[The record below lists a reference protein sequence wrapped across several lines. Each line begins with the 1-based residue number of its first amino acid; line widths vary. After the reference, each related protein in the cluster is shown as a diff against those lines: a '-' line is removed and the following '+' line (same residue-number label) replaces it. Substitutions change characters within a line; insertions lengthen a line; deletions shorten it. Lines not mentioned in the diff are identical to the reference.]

1 MGGHEIAEIPEF
13 PVDGVFSQGGLEGE
27 RIEEEVDILGEPLD
41 EVPAF
46 RQAGAAFEDDL
57 VAGVCGHGPQGL
69 GDVVVLLDDG
79 RAQSLPA
86 KVLCRPQ
93 YGLLKIRMFEQ
104 FHGRAAPWLAN
115 CGPVAVRPAIRSQIG
130 TGGSA
135 KRAGREVQG
144 ASSQAARPGRRAW
157 RARGGLGAGD
167 LEQPGKP
174 AFLRQERQGSAEG
187 FLRRQLAGLAPTS
200 QEIEQ
205 RRIDLG
211 QILPSL
217 RATRVDQRVAA
228 DEFPGQAEGAGGNL
242 TLPCA
247 LRGESEEIGGGKA
260 RGKDGLMTGGEL
272 PDGGG
277 IRPALAESG
286 LAGPVVDPL
295 AQTLE
300 SPLASKARQGLRDG
314 GEGEVAKVLKA
325 PEAFAAAFDA
335 LPHQAR

>member
-1 MGGHEIAEIPEF
+1 MMAGRNPCPRKCSAARSMACSKSGCSNSFTGARLLGLPTAGLRQSGQQSE
-13 PVDGVFSQGGLEGE
+13 VKSGQGVQRS
-27 RIEEEVDILGEPLD
+27 
-41 EVPAF
+41 A
-46 RQAGAAFEDDL
+46 QA
-57 VAGVCGHGPQGL
+57 V
-69 GDVVVLLDDG
+69 
-79 RAQSLPA
+79 
-86 KVLCRPQ
+86 KCR
-93 YGLLKIRMFEQ
+93 GLLPKL
-104 FHGRAAPWLAN
+104 LA
-115 CGPVAVRPAIRSQIG
+115 
-130 TGGSA
+130 
-135 KRAGREVQG
+135 QG
-144 ASSQAARPGRRAW
+144 AEHGAHA
-157 RARGGLGAGD
+157 GGLGAGD

-228 DEFPGQAEGAGGNL
+228 DEFPGQAEGAGGSL

-286 LAGPVVDPL
+286 LAGPVVDPV

-300 SPLASKARQGLRDG
+300 SPLASKARQGLRD
-314 GEGEVAKVLKA
+314 
-325 PEAFAAAFDA
+325 
-335 LPHQAR
+335 